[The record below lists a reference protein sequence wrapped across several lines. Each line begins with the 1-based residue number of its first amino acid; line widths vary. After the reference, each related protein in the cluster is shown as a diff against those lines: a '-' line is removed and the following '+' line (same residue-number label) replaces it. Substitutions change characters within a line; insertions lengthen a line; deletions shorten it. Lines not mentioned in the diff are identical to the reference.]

1 MKKCV
6 GKKTTLMKTKNTF
19 SKIKI
24 VSLAFVLLL
33 LVCCKKESNCYDEQ
47 LFQDSKN
54 KACTADC
61 PGVTGCDGKT
71 YCNECEANKRGI
83 RVK

>member
-1 MKKCV
+1 M
-6 GKKTTLMKTKNTF
+6 KNTTIF
-19 SKIKI
+19 NLII
-24 VSLAFVLLL
+24 RMNFVFILLL
-33 LVCCKKESNCYDEQ
+33 FAHCKKESSCYDEQ

-61 PGVTGCDGKT
+61 PGVKGCDGKT